1 MIRRRKTKT
10 VKVKAVQIG
19 SSAPV
24 VIQSMT
30 KVPTVDI
37 ARCVR
42 QVNQLVQAGCRLVR
56 IAVPRRADTAA
67 FAKIVQKVNVP
78 LIADV
83 HFSPSRAIEAIEAGA
98 AKIRLNPGNI
108 KKREDILRI
117 IDAAKMHK
125 VAIRAGVNEA
135 SIRDLKGRPVPAE
148 KRTALMLREM
158 KKYVRLFENR
168 NFTQL
173 VLSAKSSDTVRT
185 IEVNRRI
192 AETFPYPIHLG
203 LTHAG
208 LPEDAR
214 IPSAVTL
221 GALLAEGIGD
231 TIRVSAAG
239 NPVEETKIAKQI
251 LIALGLYPHS
261 GLELIVCPTCAR
273 AEIDV
278 IKLARRVEKAVRD
291 IDKPL
296 RVAVMGCIVNGPGEA
311 ADADVALCAAK
322 NKACI
327 YRNGRR
333 VAIVSEDKAISALLK
348 ELQRF
353 DAGCSIL
360 DARRGSG
367 KENQ

>member
-10 VKVKAVQIG
+10 VKVGSVKIG

-37 ARCVR
+37 ARCVK
-42 QVNQLVQAGCRLVR
+42 QVNQLVRAGCGLVR

-67 FAKIVQKVNVP
+67 FAKIVQKVDVS

-83 HFSPSRAIEAIEAGA
+83 HFSTNRAIEAIEAGA

-108 KKREDILRI
+108 KKRKDILRI
-117 IDAAKMHK
+117 IDSAKMHR
-125 VAIRAGVNEA
+125 VAIRVGVNEA
-135 SIRDLKGRPVPAE
+135 SIRDLKKQSVPVE
-148 KRTALMLREM
+148 KRTSLMLKEM

-173 VLSAKSSDTVRT
+173 VLSAKSSDALRT
-185 IEVNRRI
+185 IKINRRI
-192 AETFPYPIHLG
+192 AKVFDYPIHLG

-239 NPVEETKIAKQI
+239 NPLEETKIAKQI
-251 LIALGLYPHS
+251 LIALGLYERSSP
-261 GLELIVCPTCAR
+261 ELIVCPTCAR

-278 IKLARRVEKAVRD
+278 IKLAHRVKKAIRGV
-291 IDKPL
+291 DKPL

-311 ADADVALCAAK
+311 ADADIALCAAK
-322 NKACI
+322 NKAYI

-333 VAIVSEDKAISALLK
+333 VAIVPAGKAIPALLRQ
-348 ELQRF
+348 LQK
-353 DAGCSIL
+353 L
-360 DARRGSG
+360 
-367 KENQ
+367 

>member
-1 MIRRRKTKT
+1 VIKRRKTKT
-10 VKVKAVQIG
+10 INVGSVKIG
-19 SSAPV
+19 SSAPI

-37 ARCVR
+37 ARCVK
-42 QVNQLVQAGCRLVR
+42 QINQLVQAGCRLVR

-98 AKIRLNPGNI
+98 AKVRLNPGNI
-108 KKREDILRI
+108 KNRKDIIRI

-125 VAIRAGVNEA
+125 TAIRIGVNEA
-135 SIRDLKGRPVPAE
+135 SIRDLKKQHVPIE

-158 KKYVRLFENR
+158 RKYVRLFENR

-173 VLSAKSSDTVRT
+173 VLSAKSSDPLRT

-192 AETFPYPIHLG
+192 AQTFDYPIHLG

-208 LPEDAR
+208 LPEDAQV
-214 IPSAVTL
+214 PSAIAL
-221 GALLAEGIGD
+221 GTLLAEGIGD

-239 NPVEETKIAKQI
+239 NPLLEVEIAKKI
-251 LIALGLYPHS
+251 LISLGLYTRSTP
-261 GLELIVCPTCAR
+261 ELIVCPTCAR

-278 IKLARRVEKAVRD
+278 VKLARRVEKAIRD

-296 RVAVMGCIVNGPGEA
+296 RIAVMGCVVNGPGEA
-311 ADADVALCAAK
+311 ADADLALCAAK
-322 NKACI
+322 NKAYI
-327 YRNGRR
+327 YHHGQ
-333 VAIVSEDKAISALLK
+333 KISTVPESKIIPALLK
-348 ELQRF
+348 ELQK
-353 DAGCSIL
+353 L
-360 DARRGSG
+360 
-367 KENQ
+367 

>member
-1 MIRRRKTKT
+1 MIKRRKTKT
-10 VKVKAVQIG
+10 VKVGAVKIG

-42 QVNQLVQAGCRLVR
+42 QVKQLVQAGCGLVR
-56 IAVPRRADTAA
+56 IAVPKSADTIA

-78 LIADV
+78 LIADI
-83 HFSPSRAIEAIEAGA
+83 HFSPKRAVEAIEAGA

-108 KKREDILRI
+108 KKRKDILRI
-117 IDAAKMHK
+117 IDAAKMHR
-125 VAIRAGVNEA
+125 VAIRVGVNEA
-135 SIRDLKGRPVPAE
+135 SIRDLKGHPVTTE
-148 KRTALMLREM
+148 KRIALMHREM

-173 VLSAKSSDTVRT
+173 VLSAKSSDTLRT
-185 IEVNRRI
+185 IEINRKI

-231 TIRVSAAG
+231 TIRVSVAG
-239 NPVEETKIAKQI
+239 NPLEETKIAKQI
-251 LIALGLYPHS
+251 LIALGLYERSSP
-261 GLELIVCPTCAR
+261 ELIVCPTCAR

-278 IKLARRVEKAVRD
+278 IKLARRVEKAIRG

-311 ADADVALCAAK
+311 ADADIALCAAK
-322 NKACI
+322 NKAFI

-333 VAIVSEDKAISALLK
+333 ISIVPEQKAIPAILRELK
-348 ELQRF
+348 KL
-353 DAGCSIL
+353 
-360 DARRGSG
+360 
-367 KENQ
+367 